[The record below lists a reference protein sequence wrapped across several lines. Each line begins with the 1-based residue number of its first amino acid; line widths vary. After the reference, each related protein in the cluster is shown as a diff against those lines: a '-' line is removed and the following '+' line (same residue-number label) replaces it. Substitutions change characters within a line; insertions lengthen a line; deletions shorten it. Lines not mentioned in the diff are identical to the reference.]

1 MRSERVTPGQI
12 QSLGIA
18 ELTGA
23 VLLAPVR
30 LGGRLIA
37 KGTRVHEQLAAQL
50 LEDSRTGA
58 LVSALRLAWPGP
70 NDLHEDEAADRL
82 ARAAAG
88 TGVVVGPPV
97 QSRVD
102 LTARTDGVLRV
113 NVEGLGQ
120 VNRIDPIEI
129 FTLFHGQAVR
139 AGRVVAGVKVAPH
152 LVWEGEILQG
162 EVLAKQLAPLVDVQP
177 YLPLRVA
184 AIAAEPLAAAALG
197 RFTGAAQMKVSSL
210 GGSFVGTTLIE
221 DEAPESACRRLGDS
235 LEELAFKQEVSL
247 ILVGGVSA
255 GDPLSPFYDALSAL
269 GGRVLRRGVP
279 AHPGSMIWLAQL
291 GGTILL
297 GLPQCGMFSMATAAD
312 LVLPRLLTGEAVSA
326 ATLADLGHGGL
337 LGPEMRFRFPDY
349 ARDLEA
355 PGA

>member
-1 MRSERVTPGQI
+1 MRSERVTSGQI
-12 QSLGIA
+12 ESLGMAGVI
-18 ELTGA
+18 GA
-23 VLLAPVR
+23 VLLAPAR
-30 LGGRLIA
+30 LGGRSIA
-37 KGTRVHEQLAAQL
+37 KGTRIDDQLAAQI
-50 LEDSRTGA
+50 LEDSRSGA
-58 LVSALRLAWPGP
+58 LVSALRFGWPGP
-70 NDLHEDEAADRL
+70 NDLHEDEAANRL

-88 TGVVVGPPV
+88 PGVVVGPPV

-152 LVWEGEILQG
+152 LVWEGEVLQG
-162 EVLAKQLAPLVDVQP
+162 EVLAKQQAPLVDVQP

-184 AIAAEPLAAAALG
+184 AIAAEALAAAALG

-210 GGSFVGTTLIE
+210 GGIFVGTTLIE
-221 DEAPESACRRLGDS
+221 DEDVQSATRRLGAS
-235 LEELAFKQEVSL
+235 LEELAHGQEVSL

-255 GDPLSPFYDALSAL
+255 GDPLSPFYDALHAL

-291 GGTILL
+291 GGTTIL

-326 ATLADLGHGGL
+326 AALADLGHGGL

-349 ARDLEA
+349 ARDLETPTA
-355 PGA
+355 